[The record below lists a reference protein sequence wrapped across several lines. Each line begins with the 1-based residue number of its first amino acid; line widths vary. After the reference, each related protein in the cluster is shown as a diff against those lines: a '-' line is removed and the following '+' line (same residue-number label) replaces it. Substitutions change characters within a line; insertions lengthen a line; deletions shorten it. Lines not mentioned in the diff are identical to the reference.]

1 MLVLCIQIIFNAL
14 KTIALHGLLEF
25 SGPVDLTAVENALA
39 GMAQDPIVSRLLLIV
54 NDREFEHVPH
64 RGDHHLLDV
73 SHPEFDIA
81 VPRVNLLDEID
92 LLSLA

>member
-1 MLVLCIQIIFNAL
+1 LLVLRIQIIFNAL
-14 KTIALHGLLEF
+14 KTVALHSFLEL

-39 GMAQDPIVSRLLLIV
+39 GMAQDPIISRLLLIV
-54 NDREFEHVPH
+54 DDREFEHIPH

-73 SHPEFDIA
+73 SHPEFDVA
-81 VPRVNLLDEID
+81 VPRVNLLNEID

>member
-14 KTIALHGLLEF
+14 KAVALHGFLEL
-25 SGPVDLTAVENALA
+25 SGPVDLTAIEHALA
-39 GMAQDPIVSRLLLIV
+39 GMAQDPIVSRLLLV
-54 NDREFEHVPH
+54 VDDREFEHVPH

-73 SHPEFDIA
+73 SHPEFDVA